1 MEFKTFIEVI
11 GEIANKVGTSARV
24 AHDEEN
30 GLYIA
35 KFPGG
40 IKATG
45 NSISKR
51 ITVRWGNSHQ
61 SVFEVA

>member
-1 MEFKTFIEVI
+1 MEFKTFTEAI
-11 GEIANKVGTSARV
+11 GKITNELGISARFT
-24 AHDEEN
+24 HDEEI

-35 KFPGG
+35 KLPGG
-40 IKATG
+40 IRATG
-45 NSISKR
+45 NSISKK